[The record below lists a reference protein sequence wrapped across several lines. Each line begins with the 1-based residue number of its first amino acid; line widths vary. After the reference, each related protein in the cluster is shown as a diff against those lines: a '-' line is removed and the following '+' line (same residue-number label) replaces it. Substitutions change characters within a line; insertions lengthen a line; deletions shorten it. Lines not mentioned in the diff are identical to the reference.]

1 MKEKG
6 MKYVEALVTGEG
18 YFFDPQ
24 KMTRKQKEQAE
35 KWLIEDEIL
44 QAKIEK
50 GLITEEEAKGKFH
63 YKDYKLKNKEYLI
76 KEKRREENDLNK
88 RIDHLQKTIND
99 LKIIKLD
106 LENEIKN
113 FKLEISDWI
122 RDELERF
129 RINALG
135 MSGEE
140 IKTYIKIIDNKFE
153 EKIEKERGEVDQII
167 AELDEEIESRI

>member
-1 MKEKG
+1 MKDMLKNRNIGRCLKEKG

-88 RIDHLQKTIND
+88 RIYHLQ
-99 LKIIKLD
+99 
-106 LENEIKN
+106 
-113 FKLEISDWI
+113 FY
-122 RDELERF
+122 
-129 RINALG
+129 
-135 MSGEE
+135 EE
-140 IKTYIKIIDNKFE
+140 FLTFVQLFEQLSTSPE
-153 EKIEKERGEVDQII
+153 EKSEVDTFNASLASLISSGGLFSKKLCTIQDI
-167 AELDEEIESRI
+167 SVTNY